1 MAEPRDLTRLH
12 LTVTGRVQG
21 VGYRW
26 FVRRLAEELG
36 LSGWVRN
43 REDGSVE
50 AEAEGSAAALDEL
63 VARMKTDNPAARVA
77 SLDERVVPPK
87 GEAGFRIEV

>member
-1 MAEPRDLTRLH
+1 
-12 LTVTGRVQG
+12 VQG

-63 VARMKTDNPAARVA
+63 VARMKTDNPAARVD
-77 SLDERVVPPK
+77 SVDLRVVAPK
-87 GEAGFRIEV
+87 GEEGFRIAV

>member
-1 MAEPRDLTRLH
+1 MAEPRALTRLH

-26 FVRRLAEELG
+26 FVRQLAEQLG
-36 LSGWVRN
+36 VSGWVRN

-50 AEAEGSAAALDEL
+50 AEAEGSAKALDEL
-63 VARMKTDNPAARVA
+63 LARMKTDNPAARVD
-77 SLDERVVPPK
+77 SLDARVVPPK
-87 GEAGFRIEV
+87 GEAGFRIAV